1 MSTHL
6 GCLCQV
12 IETKSLMGHVVNGL
26 SDLVPKVQVAAIRC
40 LHSLSRS
47 VRQLRT
53 SFQDQEVW
61 KPIRPVCW
69 LFKVT
74 FPVVNIFVVEK
85 WYVSKHGS
93 SNIW

>member
-1 MSTHL
+1 MKCVFHI
-6 GCLCQV
+6 CLRTVLYYKSVNRLCYLCKV

-61 KPIRPVCW
+61 KPIRPVR
-69 LFKVT
+69 LL
-74 FPVVNIFVVEK
+74 IFAFYSVF
-85 WYVSKHGS
+85 
-93 SNIW
+93 IL

>member
-1 MSTHL
+1 
-6 GCLCQV
+6 
-12 IETKSLMGHVVNGL
+12 MGHIVNGL

-61 KPIRPVCW
+61 KPIRPVSLLLLLC
-69 LFKVT
+69 LDLVLL
-74 FPVVNIFVVEK
+74 
-85 WYVSKHGS
+85 VSAGTLGR
-93 SNIW
+93 

>member
-1 MSTHL
+1 M
-6 GCLCQV
+6 
-12 IETKSLMGHVVNGL
+12 NGL

-61 KPIRPVCW
+61 KPIRPVSLLSGVLSNNVE
-69 LFKVT
+69 LFCEV
-74 FPVVNIFVVEK
+74 
-85 WYVSKHGS
+85 HG
-93 SNIW
+93 I

>member
-1 MSTHL
+1 
-6 GCLCQV
+6 
-12 IETKSLMGHVVNGL
+12 MGHIVNGL

-61 KPIRPVCW
+61 KPIRPVSLLMRMLLNNSE
-69 LFKVT
+69 LF
-74 FPVVNIFVVEK
+74 F
-85 WYVSKHGS
+85 
-93 SNIW
+93 

>member
-1 MSTHL
+1 
-6 GCLCQV
+6 
-12 IETKSLMGHVVNGL
+12 MGHIVNGL

-61 KPIRPVCW
+61 KPIRPVGLLSVLSLNDRCI
-69 LFKVT
+69 LKY
-74 FPVVNIFVVEK
+74 FVQVADDM
-85 WYVSKHGS
+85 WSWDFG
-93 SNIW
+93 

>member
-1 MSTHL
+1 
-6 GCLCQV
+6 
-12 IETKSLMGHVVNGL
+12 MGHIVNGL

-61 KPIRPVCW
+61 KPIRPVCS
-69 LFKVT
+69 LAAMMLRFTV
-74 FPVVNIFVVEK
+74 ILELLDEQ
-85 WYVSKHGS
+85 HGTCMKNGS
-93 SNIW
+93 RMIW